1 MKCSK
6 REFLQFSRATVKTFS
21 FVGQALG
28 FISQRFW
35 DFVEIFL
42 FPKIL
47 SFQLFG
53 NLLSTD
59 KNLVPLNLWL
69 GKTITR
75 EKVRKYLSKIVDGP
89 GNKVTNFE
97 RRFVIFGFTIS

>member
-6 REFLQFSRATVKTFS
+6 RDFLQFSRATVKTFS
-21 FVGQALG
+21 SVGQALG
-28 FISQRFW
+28 FVSKCFR

-47 SFQLFG
+47 NFKLFG
-53 NLLSTD
+53 NSFSTD

-69 GKTITR
+69 RKTITQ
-75 EKVRKYLSKIVDGP
+75 EKVCKYLI
-89 GNKVTNFE
+89 
-97 RRFVIFGFTIS
+97 